1 MVVAMTDQLRVR
13 QTCGQLL
20 NFKKR
25 ERERETLTRQLLNFK
40 KRERERETLTL
51 AQQQA
56 RPPKVGG
63 YRRGSL

>member
-1 MVVAMTDQLRVR
+1 MVFRMLETTRALTNGSVDDGSVAGTADVR
-13 QTCGQLL
+13 QLL
-20 NFKKR
+20 NLKKR
-25 ERERETLTRQLLNFK
+25 ERERK
-40 KRERERETLTL
+40 TLTL